1 MLLSESLDLRVG
13 IQQDRPV
20 EGERDMER
28 IRLKRLER
36 SEASG
41 AEQLQTSRLLG
52 LCRNLL
58 IANELNGLEQRV
70 HPP

>member
-28 IRLKRLER
+28 IRPKRLER

-41 AEQLQTSRLLG
+41 AEQPQTSRLLE
-52 LCRNLL
+52 
-58 IANELNGLEQRV
+58 AM
-70 HPP
+70 